1 MRSLAILLTVFA
13 SAIAFQNADK
23 LAAMVNDRSTYYQL
37 KQIDNDYVTPRE
49 QLQQSIQNILV
60 NQSAEVQEA
69 YKMLVDADKMKD
81 EAKYKMQLIIYKNM
95 GAPDKIV
102 DAYKRIYEIEND
114 MSLSKRETKAQIRSV
129 EYELKS
135 QLSPSE
141 RRYLNS
147 FSSEEFF

>member
-1 MRSLAILLTVFA
+1 MCFTMCF
-13 SAIAFQNADK
+13 
-23 LAAMVNDRSTYYQL
+23 
-37 KQIDNDYVTPRE
+37 
-49 QLQQSIQNILV
+49 
-60 NQSAEVQEA
+60 
-69 YKMLVDADKMKD
+69 
-81 EAKYKMQLIIYKNM
+81 IIS